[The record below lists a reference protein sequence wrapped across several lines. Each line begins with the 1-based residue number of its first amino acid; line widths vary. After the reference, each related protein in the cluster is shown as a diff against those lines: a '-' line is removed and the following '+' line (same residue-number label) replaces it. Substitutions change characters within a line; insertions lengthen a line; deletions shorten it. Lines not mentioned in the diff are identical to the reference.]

1 MCVGFWVLGAGG
13 WIPACSDLYEIGI
26 TACHSSENKPRSG
39 FVDQNTHFHLPWC
52 RWQPAWLI
60 AMKIGHVKPVVGAT
74 LVVVRSRRQPVFIP
88 LCGLR
93 KAMVIPSVA
102 RNLGCPVNVVGTIPA
117 TRPVLYGEDFW
128 IPHSAALRS
137 EYLIRVATLITWNE
151 DRRAP
156 VAGAEVKAAGA
167 PESSRAPRANRG

>member
-1 MCVGFWVLGAGG
+1 MVAR
-13 WIPACSDLYEIGI
+13 PRR
-26 TACHSSENKPRSG
+26 KPI
-39 FVDQNTHFHLPWC
+39 FV
-52 RWQPAWLI
+52 
-60 AMKIGHVKPVVGAT
+60 
-74 LVVVRSRRQPVFIP
+74 P

-102 RNLGCPVNVVGTIPA
+102 RNLGCPVNVVGAIPA

-128 IPHSAALRS
+128 IPHFAALRS
-137 EYLIRVATLITWNE
+137 EYLTRVATLITWNE

-156 VAGAEVKAAGA
+156 VAGAEVKVARG